1 MKRRIE
7 DEKGFESPGVRTH
20 RSFRE
25 KIDPF
30 VNLVL
35 YSLFCYATLTTF
47 LYITAEIHHVD
58 SFQIQNL
65 YFITPRSLIIELHSI
80 INIIELEFR
89 QKKVCNYIISF
100 WIKLLVTKLKIFIE
114 LKTITHIGM
123 MIHLGRHC
131 LCAQLTKRST
141 NSELRNKTRNCSR
154 PMIIKANVDYVISH
168 HVTLLRVSNI
178 CTPIQ
183 VGRGFIS
190 LLLATRGFASN
201 STT

>member
-1 MKRRIE
+1 M
-7 DEKGFESPGVRTH
+7 RTH

-35 YSLFCYATLTTF
+35 YSSSFCHATLTTF
-47 LYITAEIHHVD
+47 FLHYCRNPSCRLILNTEFVFYY
-58 SFQIQNL
+58 S
-65 YFITPRSLIIELHSI
+65 SLIIELHSI

-100 WIKLLVTKLKIFIE
+100 CVKLLVTKLKISIE
-114 LKTITHIGM
+114 LKTTTFIGM

-131 LCAQLTKRST
+131 LCALLTRRST
-141 NSELRNKTRNCSR
+141 NSELRKKTRNCSR
-154 PMIIKANVDYVISH
+154 PMLIKANVDYVISH
-168 HVTLLRVSNI
+168 QVTLLRVSNI

-190 LLLATRGFASN
+190 LLLATRWFASN